1 MKWISLAD
9 RAVGKLERLLII
21 GASLCLLSMML
32 VVAVDV
38 GMRYIFHAPLSWS
51 YDLVANFL
59 MVGAALLAVSETF
72 RRGGHVAVNLFRARM
87 RRKVRRWV
95 DAASALMIIPVLL
108 AMVVTGWQ
116 STVRAVVRDETIP
129 GVVAWPM
136 WASYILVPLGIGL
149 LLLRMIIHFA
159 DLVSGGEGHVPD
171 AVDLHAD
178 PSEPAADS
186 KPEGDAR

>member
-1 MKWISLAD
+1 MAWLSLAN
-9 RAVGKLERLLII
+9 RAVSGLERISI
-21 GASLCLLSMML
+21 FGASLCMVSMML
-32 VVAVDV
+32 VVVLDV
-38 GMRYIFHAPLSWS
+38 GMRYVFRAPLSWS

-72 RRGGHVAVNLFRARM
+72 RHGGHVAVNLFRSRM
-87 RRKVRRWV
+87 SRNVRRWA
-95 DAASALMIIPVLL
+95 DAASALMVIPVLL

-149 LLLRMIIHFA
+149 LLLRMMIHFA

-171 AVDLHAD
+171 SADHHAHR
-178 PSEPAADS
+178 SAPAAGSRSEED
-186 KPEGDAR
+186 DR